1 MIGRLLAFLL
11 LWPIVTGAAFAA
23 YLEPDV
29 LTEKVAKGDLPPVDQ
44 RLPAEPRRIDVKAMG
59 REPGQYGGTARMI
72 IGSQRDIRYMTIFG
86 YARLVSYDE
95 HLDLKPDILLSYD
108 VEQGR
113 IFTFHLRP
121 GHKWSDGHPL
131 TSEDFRYSW
140 EDVLNNDD
148 LSPGGLSPYLLV
160 NGKSPKFEIV
170 DDLTVRYTWDSPNP
184 DFLPQLAAA
193 QPLRLAMPAHYLKQF
208 HKKYQSKEKLEE
220 LVKKNK
226 AKNWKQLHIRK
237 SQSYRPEN
245 PDLPTLDP
253 WRNTTNLPAE
263 QIVFERNPYFHR
275 VDENGRQLPYI
286 DRFELNI
293 SSSTLIPA
301 KTGAGE
307 SDLQGTDIQFDDYT
321 FLKEAE
327 NEHPIKVD
335 LWQRTQG
342 SRIALLPNLNYEDSV
357 WRNVLQDVRFRRALS
372 LAINRREINMAVF
385 FGLATPS
392 ADTVLP
398 ASPLYR
404 PQYAEAWIKH
414 DPDLANRLLDEM
426 GLDKRDSEG
435 FRLLPDGRSA
445 QVIVESSG
453 QGRTE
458 SDVLELVTDYWRAI
472 GIDLFIRTSQ
482 VDLFRSR
489 VMAGQT
495 MISIW
500 SGIDNGIPTA
510 DMNPGN
516 LAPITHSQ
524 LQWPQWGMH
533 YETRGEK
540 GSAPNVPAADELM
553 QLYNQW
559 ELAATTEQRAEI
571 WHRMLSLYTDNV
583 FSIGIVNATLQP
595 VVVSAKLRNVP
606 AKGLYS
612 FDPTCYFGVYMPDTF
627 WFEGGSH

>member
-1 MIGRLLAFLL
+1 
-11 LWPIVTGAAFAA
+11 
-23 YLEPDV
+23 
-29 LTEKVAKGDLPPVDQ
+29 
-44 RLPAEPRRIDVKAMG
+44 
-59 REPGQYGGTARMI
+59 
-72 IGSQRDIRYMTIFG
+72 
-86 YARLVSYDE
+86 
-95 HLDLKPDILLSYD
+95 
-108 VEQGR
+108 
-113 IFTFHLRP
+113 
-121 GHKWSDGHPL
+121 
-131 TSEDFRYSW
+131 
-140 EDVLNNDD
+140 
-148 LSPGGLSPYLLV
+148 
-160 NGKSPKFEIV
+160 
-170 DDLTVRYTWDSPNP
+170 
-184 DFLPQLAAA
+184 
-193 QPLRLAMPAHYLKQF
+193 
-208 HKKYQSKEKLEE
+208 
-220 LVKKNK
+220 
-226 AKNWKQLHIRK
+226 
-237 SQSYRPEN
+237 
-245 PDLPTLDP
+245 
-253 WRNTTNLPAE
+253 
-263 QIVFERNPYFHR
+263 
-275 VDENGRQLPYI
+275 
-286 DRFELNI
+286 
-293 SSSTLIPA
+293 
-301 KTGAGE
+301 
-307 SDLQGTDIQFDDYT
+307 
-321 FLKEAE
+321 
-327 NEHPIKVD
+327 
-335 LWQRTQG
+335 
-342 SRIALLPNLNYEDSV
+342 
-357 WRNVLQDVRFRRALS
+357 LQDVRFRRALS

-404 PQYAEAWIKH
+404 PEYAEAWIKH